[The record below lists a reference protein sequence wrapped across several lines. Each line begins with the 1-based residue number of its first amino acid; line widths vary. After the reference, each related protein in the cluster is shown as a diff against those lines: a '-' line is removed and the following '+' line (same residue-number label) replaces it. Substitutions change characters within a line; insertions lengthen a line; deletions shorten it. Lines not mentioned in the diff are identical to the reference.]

1 MYFWKEIVFLRMFF
15 YYAQALN
22 VSIRNCKPSF
32 VRGVS
37 ICDYHIMYIFVAFYI
52 RELFLYLMFCVR
64 YMYKTYLP
72 SLIFSKKLCLR
83 K

>member
-1 MYFWKEIVFLRMFF
+1 MSLFEY
-15 YYAQALN
+15 
-22 VSIRNCKPSF
+22 CKPSF

-37 ICDYHIMYIFVAFYI
+37 ICDYHIMYLFVAFYI

-64 YMYKTYLP
+64 YMYKTYLL
-72 SLIFSKKLCLR
+72 SSIFLKKLCLR